1 MNLWVRRYA
10 DEGTVRDHRHNN
22 SGRRSCLSN
31 EQRAL
36 LRNIYEENAFFP
48 TKQIAARLG
57 VCPQVIR
64 NNLHSMGLHYRRH
77 AKKPFLTQN
86 HKTARLNFARRYLEF
101 DWSKTIFTDEKSFKS
116 SDHGRLSLWRYD
128 LTRYTEDHVV
138 PLRNSGRLTANMWG
152 WMSGDGVGE
161 LHFIPT
167 RANANVYVELLD
179 EVMLPTVRN
188 VYPES
193 DFPQIDFIQD
203 NCPIHTARVTRE
215 WFSRHQDIKS
225 MPWPAMSPDLNPI
238 ENLWGLMVQRW
249 DHRHE
254 RTKEAI
260 SRHCNEIWEEM
271 RGTDICQRLVGS
283 MRDRLQAVID
293 TDGGYTHY

>member
-1 MNLWVRRYA
+1 MILFGVWLSFSALLPSFSTLYILFYYKSILTSIYFQRNTVNLWVRRYA

-161 LHFIPT
+161 LHFI
-167 RANANVYVELLD
+167 A
-179 EVMLPTVRN
+179 
-188 VYPES
+188 
-193 DFPQIDFIQD
+193 
-203 NCPIHTARVTRE
+203 HTHT
-215 WFSRHQDIKS
+215 
-225 MPWPAMSPDLNPI
+225 
-238 ENLWGLMVQRW
+238 G
-249 DHRHE
+249 
-254 RTKEAI
+254 
-260 SRHCNEIWEEM
+260 
-271 RGTDICQRLVGS
+271 
-283 MRDRLQAVID
+283 
-293 TDGGYTHY
+293 